1 MRYLPREDAP
11 ISDRIWDMI
20 DAAVMG
26 AAKSQL
32 AGRRLLEITGPYG
45 FGYRSFDR
53 GEKATGVEVSWS
65 DATAALSA
73 AEIQPIPMLS
83 AGFTIPVRDVATA
96 EEQGVRLE
104 VRSAVNA
111 ALAIARLEDKLIFEG
126 NQALGLPGLMNV
138 RGASKVKLG
147 NWGDVGKA
155 VDDLIAAVN
164 SLDSA
169 GFPGPYAAA
178 LAPALYNAL
187 FLRYPQSDL
196 LQLEQARQIITGGI
210 VKAVSLKS
218 GGVVLAL
225 GRYFSTIIMGQ
236 DMTAAF
242 AGPSDA
248 QYEFIVVES
257 LAPRI
262 IIPETIC
269 VLEPGKAA

>member
-11 ISDRIWDMI
+11 ISGRIWDMI
-20 DAAVMG
+20 DGAVVG

-53 GEKATGVEVSWS
+53 GEQPSGVEVAFS
-65 DATAALSA
+65 DATAALSS
-73 AEIQPIPMLS
+73 AEIQPIPMIS
-83 AGFTIPVRDVATA
+83 SGFTIPIRDVATA
-96 EEQGVRLE
+96 EEQGIRLE
-104 VRSAVNA
+104 LRSPVNA
-111 ALAIARLEDKLIFEG
+111 AIATAHLEDKLIFDG
-126 NQALGLPGLMNV
+126 NKALGIPGLLNV
-138 RGASKVKLG
+138 SGAAKVKLG

-164 SLDSA
+164 ALDSA
-169 GFPGPYAAA
+169 GFPGPYTAA

-187 FLRYPQSDL
+187 FLRYPDSDL

-210 VKAVSLKS
+210 VKAVTLKS
-218 GGVVLAL
+218 GGVVVAV
-225 GRYFSTIIMGQ
+225 GRYFATIIMGQ
-236 DMTAAF
+236 DMTVAYV
-242 AGPSDA
+242 GPSGTN
-248 QYEFIVVES
+248 YEFVVVES

-269 VLEPGKAA
+269 VLESGK